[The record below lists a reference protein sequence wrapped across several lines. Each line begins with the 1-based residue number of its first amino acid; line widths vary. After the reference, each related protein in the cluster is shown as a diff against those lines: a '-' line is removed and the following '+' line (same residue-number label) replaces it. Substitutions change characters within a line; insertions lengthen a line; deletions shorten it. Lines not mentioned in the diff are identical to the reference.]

1 MSKSGYSLIGVG
13 AVVVVLGI
21 IWTTLVFP
29 LFEKIPND
37 FVRIDEFTGSYT
49 VVDPIVQQVQ
59 DSEAIQ
65 RLRTD
70 PSAAKILSDPATISF
85 LRGPELAQLL
95 ANENMRALLANPAQ
109 LNQAM
114 SSPQALAQAVGP
126 DVARLLANP
135 AVTPILTNQ
144 AIIGL
149 ASDPEA
155 MKLALDPRVMALMAD
170 PTAFPTVTIPV
181 KVHRERRATG
191 TKGGA
196 ITLREE
202 VATTIFDPTT
212 DEDTGVAAPGFPK
225 TRLTLTVDSKT
236 REYLQGTDGNRT
248 GWLSFP
254 FNVDDAKT
262 YSLYVSAARQPLIA
276 RYVKTENRDGLRVMV
291 FQISESERPM
301 GTHPKLGLPLVA
313 DSEITLLVEPRS
325 GRVVDVDEKA
335 TTVSVRHS
343 AGGKGTVFESS
354 LKLTEQTVTEQ
365 IAAARVDR
373 STLSL
378 YGTYVLVGLTVVGIV
393 LAAVGAIV
401 GRGRGR
407 ERMSAVAQPATT

>member
-13 AVVVVLGI
+13 AVVVILGI

-29 LFEKIPND
+29 RFEKIPND
-37 FVRIDEFTGSYT
+37 FVRIDEFMGSYT

-59 DSEAIQ
+59 DSKAIQ

-70 PSAAKILSDPATISF
+70 PSAAKILSEPATLSF
-85 LRGPELAQLL
+85 LRGPELAKLL
-95 ANENMRALLANPAQ
+95 ANENLRALFANPAQ
-109 LNQAM
+109 LKQAM
-114 SSPQALAQAVGP
+114 SNPQALAQAVGP
-126 DVARLLANP
+126 DVARALANP

-170 PTAFPTVTIPV
+170 PTALPTITIPV
-181 KVHRERRATG
+181 KVRRERRATG

-196 ITLREE
+196 ITMLEE
-202 VATTIFDPTT
+202 VATTLVDPGTGK
-212 DEDTGVAAPGFPK
+212 DTGVAMPGFPK
-225 TRLTLTVDSKT
+225 TDLTLTVDSKT
-236 REYLQGTDGNRT
+236 REYLRGTDGNRT
-248 GWLSFP
+248 GALSFP
-254 FNVDDAKT
+254 FNVDSDNS

-276 RYVKTENRDGLRVMV
+276 RYVKTENRVGLRVMV

-313 DSEITLLVEPRS
+313 DSEITLWVEPRS

-335 TTVSVRHS
+335 TTVSVRPS
-343 AGGKGTVFESS
+343 ADVKRTVFESS

-365 IAAARVDR
+365 IASARGDR
-373 STLSL
+373 AKLSL
-378 YGTYVLVGLTVVGIV
+378 YGTYALVGLTVVGIV

-401 GRGRGR
+401 GREEAGK
-407 ERMSAVAQPATT
+407 E